1 MKIPFLFS
9 VALFLALAF
18 QLHNGGSANSQTTA
32 ETPSKNSS
40 GRDHSGQVGKAD
52 HPSAFKQRR
61 KSNRQELRENVELS
75 KQGQSSALITSLNHR
90 GPDLGTVLKTNA
102 AQVPTLPASF
112 WFVGSSLSL
121 LVGIYLF
128 KGNRYR
134 GPERRMAPQRT
145 DVSPTS
151 ESLSDKQTN
160 NLCLLSFHGCSRP
173 REFSLER

>member
-32 ETPSKNSS
+32 ETSSKNSS
-40 GRDHSGQVGKAD
+40 GRDHSGQVEYLD
-52 HPSAFKQRR
+52 RPSALKYGR
-61 KSNRQELRENVELS
+61 KRNRQELSENVELS
-75 KQGQSSALITSLNHR
+75 KQGQSSSLITSLNR
-90 GPDLGTVLKTNA
+90 SGPDLGTVLKTNA
-102 AQVPTLPASF
+102 AQVPALPASF

-134 GPERRMAPQRT
+134 GPERRMALQRT
-145 DVSPTS
+145 DVSPTPRS
-151 ESLSDKQTN
+151 FLDKQP
-160 NLCLLSFHGCSRP
+160 HG
-173 REFSLER
+173 L

>member
-32 ETPSKNSS
+32 ETPAKNSS
-40 GRDHSGQVGKAD
+40 GTDHSGQVGKAD

-61 KSNRQELRENVELS
+61 KSNRQELSENVELS
-75 KQGQSSALITSLNHR
+75 KQGQSSSLITSLNHS
-90 GPDLGTVLKTNA
+90 GSDLGTVLKTNA

-134 GPERRMAPQRT
+134 GPERRMALQRT
-145 DVSPTS
+145 DVSPTPRS
-151 ESLSDKQTN
+151 FLDKQP
-160 NLCLLSFHGCSRP
+160 HG
-173 REFSLER
+173 L

>member
-61 KSNRQELRENVELS
+61 KSNRQELS
-75 KQGQSSALITSLNHR
+75 KKIEPLKQEHSKSLNTSVN
-90 GPDLGTVLKTNA
+90 GSLPDLGTVLKTNA

-134 GPERRMAPQRT
+134 GPERRMALQRT
-145 DVSPTS
+145 DVSPTPRS
-151 ESLSDKQTN
+151 FPDKQP
-160 NLCLLSFHGCSRP
+160 HGR
-173 REFSLER
+173 